1 MTGLLGTGLEVT
13 VTAKVVREV
22 VSNCNISRG
31 KTSRVNFCECFAHGR
46 DQAGLS
52 LRAVELAFPMWRA
65 EAPAGRKDP
74 VYRATQMYAAVLPGT
89 LACSVFPTGSVAPNA
104 PRSRPL
110 LFAPPRGKL

>member
-46 DQAGLS
+46 DQAGLP
-52 LRAVELAFPMWRA
+52 LRAVEMAFPMCRA
-65 EAPAGRKDP
+65 EAPAGRKDH
-74 VYRATQMYAAVLPGT
+74 VYRAAQMYTVVLPGT
-89 LACSVFPTGSVAPNA
+89 QARSVFPTGSVAPNA
-104 PRSRPL
+104 PRSRTL
-110 LFAPPRGKL
+110 LFAPHRSKV